1 MALNPD
7 QQQVI
12 QEPGNCL
19 VLACPG
25 SGKTHTA
32 ISKTGAILSQSPDHK
47 VCLISFTRESA
58 REIKARLINEY
69 GQNVMKRTLV
79 GTFHSIFIRHMTSQ
93 KKLDRILTPGEQAE
107 YVRRTQRECGV
118 DYNTEEVQQIIESCK
133 TILENIIPKLSVG
146 ERRVYQTYQELLSRN
161 KVMDLQD
168 ALIQSAR
175 MMKDEDLPPLPVT
188 HMIVDEYQ
196 DVDPIQYELIV
207 QHALRGVITTVVGD
221 DDQAIYVWR
230 NAMGCLGMEK
240 FEHATGARRI
250 TLGINY
256 RCNEEILSAA
266 DRLIFNN
273 QNRYNKKLFAVR
285 GAGGNVHV
293 HRKASREDEAN
304 DARSKIQV
312 DLSRVLKDKEWAILA
327 RTNRILNVAE
337 AELSVRGVP
346 YYRPGKGFWQGVP
359 QCLMLA
365 FLRCLE
371 TGEKSGIDQILHWAG
386 FDKNDLDLLHKD
398 DEDFSKLLSGTSKV
412 TLKDYPAELRKQ
424 LSSFLTQIPEW
435 RRIAAS
441 RKRRHLIVNGFCEWM
456 ESAFAGQ
463 KKDKDPSELKRKQ
476 DDAIKLIRMVQ
487 SGINKMEGSFAQRE
501 AALTRKDE
509 GNEESESEDKPGK
522 VSLLTFHG
530 SKGLEFNKVWIMG
543 ANAVVT
549 PGQSSIEE
557 ERRLFYVAMT
567 RAKDELHI
575 SSAMDGRDN
584 TPSQFIGEFRLD

>member
-1 MALNPD
+1 MSLNPD
-7 QQQVI
+7 QQQVL
-12 QEPGNCL
+12 QELGNCL

-32 ISKTGAILSQSPDHK
+32 ISKTGAILSQSVDHK

-58 REIKARLINEY
+58 REIKNRLIKEY
-69 GQNVMKRTLV
+69 GQSVMKRTLV
-79 GTFHSIFIRHMTSQ
+79 GTFHSIFIRHLTSQ
-93 KKLDRILTPGEQAE
+93 KKFNRILTPSEQTE
-107 YVRRTQRECGV
+107 YIRRTQKECGV
-118 DYNTEEVQQIIESCK
+118 DYKVEEVQQIIESCK
-133 TILENIIPKLSVG
+133 TILENIIPKLSIG
-146 ERRVYQTYQELLSRN
+146 ERRVYQTYQELMSRN

-168 ALIQSAR
+168 VLIQSAR
-175 MMKDEDLPPLPVT
+175 MLITEDLPPLPVT

-207 QHALRGVITTVVGD
+207 QHALRGIITTVVGD

-240 FEHATGARRI
+240 FEQATSARRI
-250 TLGINY
+250 TLGVNY
-256 RCNEEILSAA
+256 RCREEILSAA

-273 QNRYNKKLFAVR
+273 QNRYNKKLFSVR
-285 GAGGNVHV
+285 GMGGSVHV
-293 HRKASREDEAN
+293 HRKPSREDEAN
-304 DARSKIQV
+304 DVRSKIQV
-312 DLSRVLKDKEWAILA
+312 DLSRGLKEKEWAVLA
-327 RTNRILNVAE
+327 RTNRILNVIE
-337 AELSVRGVP
+337 AELSVTGVP

-386 FDKNDLDLLHKD
+386 FNKSDLDLLHKD
-398 DEDFSKLLSGTSKV
+398 DEDFSKLLSGTGNV

-424 LSSFLTQIPEW
+424 LSSFINQIPEW
-435 RRIAAS
+435 RRIAGS
-441 RKRRHLIVNGFCEWM
+441 RKRRQLVVNGFCEWM
-456 ESAFAGQ
+456 ESTFSGQ
-463 KKDKDPSELKRKQ
+463 KKDKDPGELKRKQ
-476 DDAIKLIRMVQ
+476 DDAINLIRMVQ
-487 SGINKMEGSFAQRE
+487 FSLNKMEGSFAQRE
-501 AALTRKDE
+501 ATLTKKNVDSTNDE
-509 GNEESESEDKPGK
+509 SK

-530 SKGLEFNKVWIMG
+530 SKGLEFSKVWILG

-567 RAKDELHI
+567 RARDELHV
-575 SSAMDGRDN
+575 SSVMDGRDN
-584 TPSQFIGEFRLD
+584 TPSQFISEFNFS